1 MYYEVEDK
9 TYNYFQSIQTTCNQ
23 GSHFKL
29 SQNSDQ
35 LRYNQFYLSRTTR
48 NLASTTDPIKSVVSG
63 NGTLSVV
70 AFQTNRI
77 TVTAKDS
84 TGANIGHGGDTFYV
98 SIFNQCIPN
107 FDFTWTEVSGARQV
121 LSSQIMTIMKD
132 NGDGTYS
139 FDYSVQLDGAI
150 TVLVA
155 LKQNGAYSTWYDN
168 NLWSGSPSVYN
179 VSSKID
185 FNWGTGLITPTSS
198 DHVTSIF
205 TFKII
210 APTSDTYILS
220 TYSDDDCSLY
230 VDGVLMFNSW
240 TSSVRT
246 QQATINLVKNQ
257 EYSLIIKFREMYGS
271 AEIHFYWSSSTFGQ
285 TVVPNANMLCYAFVS
300 SFPITVTSSCP
311 TGYSGS
317 IAAGQTK
324 CLEAWGDSF
333 RVGVEQCDDGNT
345 VSSDGCSSTCK
356 IESGWVCSNSNTAHR
371 DVWAQWAAGYEP
383 NSNKD
388 SWVSQEIFGNI
399 QNLSYMMNFITAF
412 GMVWNVGTSILNANQ
427 DWIKNYYF

>member
-1 MYYEVEDK
+1 MYYEVKDK
-9 TYNYFQSIQTTCNQ
+9 TYNYFQSFKTICNQ
-23 GSHFKL
+23 GSYFNL

-35 LRYNQFYLSRTTR
+35 LSYNQIYLSSTTR
-48 NLASTTDPIKSVVSG
+48 NLASTTDPAKSVVSG

-84 TGANIGHGGDTFYV
+84 TGTNIGHGGDTFYV
-98 SIFNQCIPN
+98 NIFNQCIPN

-121 LSSQIMTIMKD
+121 LSSPITTIMID
-132 NGDGTYS
+132 NGDGAYY
-139 FDYSVQLDGAI
+139 FDYSVQLDGTI

-168 NLWSGSPSVYN
+168 DSWSGSPSVYN
-179 VSSKID
+179 ISSTID
-185 FNWGTGLITPTSS
+185 YNWGSGFVTPTKA
-198 DHVTSIF
+198 DYVTAIF
-205 TFKII
+205 AFKII
-210 APTSDTYILS
+210 APKSDTYIFS

-230 VDGVLMFNSW
+230 LDGVVIFNSW
-240 TSSVRT
+240 TSSMRT
-246 QQATINLVKNQ
+246 QQATINLNQ
-257 EYSLIIKFREMYGS
+257 NQIYNIIIKYRETYGG
-271 AEIHFYWSSSTFGQ
+271 ALIHFYWSSSTFLK
-285 TVVPNANMLCYAFVS
+285 TVVPNANMFCYAYVS

-317 IAAGQTK
+317 TAAGQTK
-324 CLEAWGDSF
+324 CLEVWGDSI

-356 IESGWVCSNSNTAHR
+356 IESGWVCSNSNIAHR
-371 DVWAQWAAGYEP
+371 DVWVQSTAGDEP

-388 SWVSQEIFGNI
+388 SRVSQEIFVNT
-399 QNLSYMMNFITAF
+399 QNLSYMMNSIIAF
-412 GMVWNVGTSILNANQ
+412 GMVWNVIINFRSRLS
-427 DWIKNYYF
+427 